1 MGLPGGVTG
10 PPRRLIGKTPLF
22 RNEWLDYATFG
33 WLNISTPEVLG
44 AEKILER
51 LVKLKRLGL
60 GALLV
65 CMLIAANAQASAQS
79 GSFDDWLAQ
88 FRQEAAAEGISA
100 ATLDRALG
108 GLEPIPRVIE
118 RDRRQPEGRL
128 TFRDYNQRVLS
139 SSRIERGRELMREHR
154 GLLERVAADYGVQ
167 PRFIVALWGI
177 ESTYGTFTGEYPVIG
192 ALATLAYEGR
202 RAAFFRKEL
211 LQALRI
217 VDQGDV
223 EPAQMM
229 GSWAGAMGQSQF
241 MPSSYLAHAVDY
253 DGDGRRDIW
262 TSPPD
267 VFASI
272 ANYLAKAGWNQRHT
286 WGRQVRLSNHLD
298 AEAAGLEVVK
308 PLPEWHA
315 LGVKRSNGDDLP
327 LVALNASLLR
337 MDDGEGPAYL
347 VYNNFRV
354 LMAWNRST
362 YFALTVGELADLID
376 HG

>member
-1 MGLPGGVTG
+1 MLPTVGRPFGPKVMGA
-10 PPRRLIGKTPLF
+10 
-22 RNEWLDYATFG
+22 N
-33 WLNISTPEVLG
+33 S
-44 AEKILER
+44 ILAP
-51 LVKLKRLGL
+51 LVKLGRLGP
-60 GALLV
+60 GALLIW
-65 CMLIAANAQASAQS
+65 MLAASGGQASAQS
-79 GSFDDWLAQ
+79 EPFEVWLAQ
-88 FRQEAAAEGISA
+88 LRQQAAAEGISA
-100 ATLDRALG
+100 ATLDRAFDG
-108 GLEPIPRVIE
+108 VRPIPEVIE

-128 TFRDYNQRVLS
+128 TFRDYNRKVLS
-139 SSRIERGRELMREHR
+139 PTRIARGRELMQEHHEV
-154 GLLERVAADYGVQ
+154 LDRVAADYGVQ

-177 ESTYGTFTGEYPVIG
+177 ESNYGSFTGEFPVIG

-223 EPAQMM
+223 APAQMM

-262 TSPPD
+262 TTPPD

-272 ANYLAKAGWNQRHT
+272 ANYLAKAGWNDRHT
-286 WGRQVRLSNHLD
+286 WGRQVQIVDHVKAD
-298 AEAAGLEVVK
+298 AAGLEVVR
-308 PLPEWHA
+308 PLPEWQA
-315 LGVKRSNGDDLP
+315 LGVRTSNGDALP
-327 LVALNASLLR
+327 MVALDASLLR
-337 MDDGEGPAYL
+337 MDDDEGPAYL

>member
-1 MGLPGGVTG
+1 M
-10 PPRRLIGKTPLF
+10 
-22 RNEWLDYATFG
+22 LD
-33 WLNISTPEVLG
+33 
-44 AEKILER
+44 
-51 LVKLKRLGL
+51 
-60 GALLV
+60 
-65 CMLIAANAQASAQS
+65 
-79 GSFDDWLAQ
+79 
-88 FRQEAAAEGISA
+88 
-100 ATLDRALG
+100 
-108 GLEPIPRVIE
+108 
-118 RDRRQPEGRL
+118 
-128 TFRDYNQRVLS
+128 
-139 SSRIERGRELMREHR
+139 
-154 GLLERVAADYGVQ
+154 RVAADYGVQ

-177 ESTYGTFTGEYPVIG
+177 ESNYGSFTGEFPVIG

-223 EPAQMM
+223 APAQMM

-241 MPSSYLAHAVDY
+241 MPSSYLARAVDY

-262 TSPPD
+262 TTPPD

-272 ANYLAKAGWNQRHT
+272 ANYLAKAGWNDRHT
-286 WGRQVRLSNHLD
+286 WGRQVQIADHVKAD
-298 AEAAGLEVVK
+298 AAGLEVVR
-308 PLPEWHA
+308 PLPEWQA
-315 LGVKRSNGDDLP
+315 LGVRTSNGDALP
-327 LVALNASLLR
+327 MVALDASLLR
-337 MDDGEGPAYL
+337 MDDDDGPAYL

>member
-1 MGLPGGVTG
+1 M
-10 PPRRLIGKTPLF
+10 
-22 RNEWLDYATFG
+22 
-33 WLNISTPEVLG
+33 G
-44 AEKILER
+44 AEAICAR
-51 LVKLKRLGL
+51 LVKLERLGRV
-60 GALLV
+60 ALLIFV
-65 CMLIAANAQASAQS
+65 LVAVDRQAAAQT
-79 GSFDDWLAQ
+79 GSFEAWLSQ

-100 ATLDRALG
+100 ATLEQALD
-108 GLEPIPRVIE
+108 GLEPIPEVIE

-128 TFRDYNQRVLS
+128 TFRDYNRRVLS
-139 SSRIERGRELMREHR
+139 PTRIERGRELMREHR
-154 GLLERVAADYGVQ
+154 EVLERVATDYGVQ
-167 PRFIVALWGI
+167 PRFIVALWGT
-177 ESTYGTFTGEYPVIG
+177 ESSYGSFTGEFPVVS

-202 RAAFFRKEL
+202 RAVFFRKEL

-223 EPAQMM
+223 TPAQMQ

-262 TSPPD
+262 STHAD
-267 VFASI
+267 IFASI
-272 ANYLAKAGWNQRHT
+272 ANYLAKAGWNSRYT
-286 WGRQVRLSNHLD
+286 WGRQVRLPEKPE
-298 AEAAGLEVVK
+298 AVAAGLDVVR

-315 LGVKRSNGDDLP
+315 LGIRRANGHELP
-327 LVALNASLLR
+327 RVALDASLLQT
-337 MDDGEGPAYL
+337 DDGEGPAYL

>member
-1 MGLPGGVTG
+1 VTG
-10 PPRRLIGKTPLF
+10 RDPRSIAKTHLF
-22 RNEWLDYATFG
+22 GDEWLDYATFG
-33 WLNISTPEVLG
+33 WLTIATSKVLG
-44 AEKILER
+44 AATIVER
-51 LVKLKRLGL
+51 LVRLKRLGL
-60 GALLV
+60 GPLLV
-65 CMLIAANAQASAQS
+65 GMLIALHGEATAQS
-79 GSFDDWLAQ
+79 VPFEGWLAQ
-88 FRQEAAAEGISA
+88 LRQEAAAAGISA
-100 ATLDRALG
+100 ATLKALD
-108 GLEPIPRVIE
+108 GLQPIPRVIE
-118 RDRRQPEGRL
+118 LDRRQPEGRL

-139 SSRIERGRELMREHR
+139 PSRIERGRQLMREHR
-154 GLLERVAADYGVQ
+154 ELLERVAADYGVQ

-177 ESTYGTFTGEYPVIG
+177 ESSYGSFTGEYPVVG
-192 ALATLAYEGR
+192 ALATLAYDGR

-217 VDQGDV
+217 LDQGDV
-223 EPAQMM
+223 APAQMT

-253 DGDGRRDIW
+253 DGDGRRDLW

-272 ANYLAKAGWNQRHT
+272 ANYLAKAGWNASYT
-286 WGRQVRLSNHLD
+286 WGRQVQLSDHLQ

-315 LGVKRSNGDDLP
+315 LGVKRSNGHDLP
-327 LVALNASLLR
+327 LVALDASLLR
-337 MDDGEGPAYL
+337 MDDAEGPAYL